1 MLSTQAFL
9 SLLEPS
15 ILAHKSSKTP
25 SRGLLGCSGLNLQF
39 TEFQGGRIIRLK
51 WGADYPPRAKSAPYR
66 LGRGGQAQTE
76 QPVLPQPY
84 LCPPAAAGASASPG
98 VDSTTGFSGLSPD
111 LLHLASGYLLLRD
124 FPPMSEGNSLISLLL
139 YGMYFI
145 WWKSRCRRFLVLFL
159 TC

>member
-1 MLSTQAFL
+1 MLSAQAFL

-15 ILAHKSSKTP
+15 ILAHKSSKTL
-25 SRGLLGCSGLNLQF
+25 SRGFARLLQPESVLD
-39 TEFQGGRIIRLK
+39 RIFRG
-51 WGADYPPRAKSAPYR
+51 GADYPPRAKSAPYR

-98 VDSTTGFSGLSPD
+98 VDLTTGFSGLSPD
-111 LLHLASGYLLLRD
+111 ILHLASGYLLLRD
-124 FPPMSEGNSLISLLL
+124 FSPMSEGNSLISLLL